1 MSEPLV
7 PNRSWSRFAG
17 LLAGSALL
25 AGCGEDKTF
34 HYADDVVVQYTDG
47 EKVASLKNQLG
58 CEGAHPPDK
67 DEKETK
73 AREENIPKTE
83 QGIAWLKQAC
93 ELADVFDSAGP
104 VTSWPERKVSYS
116 GVRICRPQIQRAVK
130 DLGDAYAQLGHVE
143 INKGVGTKLWS
154 AGPDVPEKDRIL
166 DYNIL
171 LDHVNYR
178 VGDETVATVV
188 TFINETA
195 AGGAPDPTA
204 ANATQTAADNELA
217 AGYKKGVTAHRVP
230 GILLKSDGKST
241 LAYPFLGGKDAPSA
255 VHYIREH
262 DGKLLI
268 ATPMLDASS
277 PSGCIASLSMDK

>member
-1 MSEPLV
+1 MSDQQNPALSLV
-7 PNRSWSRFAG
+7 ACS
-17 LLAGSALL
+17 LLGSALL

-34 HYADDVVVQYTDG
+34 HYADDVVVQYSDG

-67 DEKETK
+67 DEKEQK

-83 QGIAWLKQAC
+83 QGLAWLKRAC
-93 ELADVFDSAGP
+93 ELADAFDAAGP

-130 DLGDAYAQLGHVE
+130 DLSDSYAQLGHLE
-143 INKGVGTKLWS
+143 INKGVGTKLWAS
-154 AGPDVPEKDRIL
+154 GPDIPEKDRIL
-166 DYNIL
+166 DFNVRFE
-171 LDHVNYR
+171 HVNYH

-188 TFINETA
+188 KYIDAIA
-195 AGGAPDPTA
+195 AGEAADPTE
-204 ANATQTAADNELA
+204 ANATQKPEDNELA
-217 AGYKKGVTAHRVP
+217 AEFKKAVGAHTVP
-230 GILLKSDGKST
+230 GILLKSDGSST
-241 LAYPFLGGKDAPSA
+241 LAYPFLGDKGAPSA
-255 VHYIREH
+255 VHYIREQ

-277 PSGCIASLSMDK
+277 PGACIASLSMDK